1 MHGHIKRRDK
11 NSWRI
16 AISLGKG
23 PDGKHQYHYEKYMIT
38 ASVIIVRVEGH
49 KPGPYHSKNQRRPD
63 NLRGHIEDC
72 LAIAADVESLK
83 GGVTLPHESRVESI
97 KESLR
102 ERYHRKVI
110 DVSLNDEMNEVAFV
124 TIDMLL
130 EPMTEM
136 LKEYDS
142 HVRDVSPAPDAIV
155 RH

>member
-1 MHGHIKRRDK
+1 M
-11 NSWRI
+11 
-16 AISLGKG
+16 
-23 PDGKHQYHYEKYMIT
+23 
-38 ASVIIVRVEGH
+38 
-49 KPGPYHSKNQRRPD
+49 
-63 NLRGHIEDC
+63 RGHIEDC